1 MGVQKKAES
10 MIVLW
15 VWPQQLEGRASL
27 EGNIRSLILSPLS
40 LRCLLDTQVELMNRE
55 RSRQTYTLGN
65 GYTQR

>member
-10 MIVLW
+10 MISLW
-15 VWPQQLEGRASL
+15 VWPQLLEGRASL
-27 EGNIRSLILSPLS
+27 EGSIRSLILSPLS

-65 GYTQR
+65 GYTRR